1 MSEFRGVLRPGRGRH
16 RRRRRAPLK
25 AAAAAAVLVAGSA
38 FAVTSMDDQ
47 PECDARAGH
56 GGTHDDHRHGS
67 STAVGACAPR
77 PAGGAQQHRPA
88 EGHGAGHGAPEG
100 ANRRPAGGRPAQVG
114 VPDPESGYDR
124 ERCGNASGRVL
135 LSLDDWPY
143 NDPERAVRIGA
154 QLQSQGVRAAFFLI
168 NKYASQYPQITTTL
182 RRQGHWVGS
191 HTWSHQ
197 QLTRLTD
204 QELQDELRN
213 GVPGNFLRPPYGD
226 VGQRETEMAASLGQR
241 VCNWTID
248 TYDWQQ
254 VGGAFRDVDA
264 IRASVREASAE
275 EKTNGVILGHL
286 FSHFPEALPGIIGDL
301 REQGYLMC
309 RNTGP
314 VTEQVPYPLAC

>member
-1 MSEFRGVLRPGRGRH
+1 MSDIRAVLRRGPGRH
-16 RRRRRAPLK
+16 RRRRRVPLT
-25 AAAAAAVLVAGSA
+25 AAAAAVALVAGSA
-38 FAVTSMDDQ
+38 FAVTSMDDDRQ
-47 PECDARAGH
+47 ECDARAGR
-56 GGTHDDHRHGS
+56 GGTHDDHRRGGI
-67 STAVGACAPR
+67 AAMGACAPR
-77 PAGGAQQHRPA
+77 PVGDGALPHRPP
-88 EGHGAGHGAPEG
+88 EGHGAP
-100 ANRRPAGGRPAQVG
+100 ANRPAAGGRPARAG

-124 ERCGNASGRVL
+124 DRCGNASGRVL

-143 NDPERAVRIGA
+143 DDPERAVRVGA

-168 NKYASQYPQITTTL
+168 NQYASQYPRITTAL

-197 QLTRLTD
+197 QLTQLSD

-226 VGQRETEMAASLGQR
+226 VGQRETEAAASLGQR

-254 VGGAFRDVDA
+254 SGGAFRDVDA

-301 REQGYLMC
+301 REQGYRMC

-314 VTEQVPYPLAC
+314 VTEQVPYPLEC